1 MFGATSS
8 LHLARII
15 GGTPASNEGNEGRGR
30 EEGRRIKAGLVR
42 NNHSSL
48 RLYDDTPVG

>member
-15 GGTPASNEGNEGRGR
+15 GGTPASNEGRGR